1 MFRNIKI
8 FIEFFVK
15 RGGCFLFV
23 RWSINKFYDNKVWDN
38 RRKFLDLIKRYWIYF
53 WEVCGE
59 FFEYVCMLWQL
70 YSIFEVFILEVWF
83 QVLVFVY
90 FEQYLFKYEMEKKN

>member
-8 FIEFFVK
+8 FNEFFVK

-23 RWSINKFYDNKVWDN
+23 RWSIYKFYDNKVWDN

-53 WEVCGE
+53 
-59 FFEYVCMLWQL
+59 
-70 YSIFEVFILEVWF
+70 
-83 QVLVFVY
+83 
-90 FEQYLFKYEMEKKN
+90 